1 MKPTD
6 AEGLSPVFPKRLPA
20 LDGLRG
26 LLALSV
32 AYSHSFGHILG
43 WQNTYSPIKNGAY
56 AVDVFFIL
64 SGIVLYH
71 AYKHRFDHSEHAIK
85 NFLLVRFLRL
95 WPTHIA
101 TLMLVFVAFM
111 LTQGVLLPSWV
122 KVHDSVKG
130 VILDGALLSSLGIFG
145 NYGSVNQPSWSISV
159 EMWAGS
165 IVMLAFFRSWIVA
178 VPFVVVGAFALI
190 QPDISVKGGG
200 GDNTSRCPPAFG
212 GVFSVCL

>member
-1 MKPTD
+1 
-6 AEGLSPVFPKRLPA
+6 
-20 LDGLRG
+20 
-26 LLALSV
+26 
-32 AYSHSFGHILG
+32 
-43 WQNTYSPIKNGAY
+43 
-56 AVDVFFIL
+56 
-64 SGIVLYH
+64 
-71 AYKHRFDHSEHAIK
+71 
-85 NFLLVRFLRL
+85 
-95 WPTHIA
+95 HIA
-101 TLMLVFVAFM
+101 TLMLVFLAFM

-145 NYGSVNQPSWSISV
+145 NYGSVNEPSWSISV

-200 GDNTSRCPPAFG
+200 GGQYLALSSGVWRCIFG
-212 GVFSVCL
+212 MSLGVLVYKFFEKT